1 MSLKTDNFSH
11 IPLAD
16 RVRPQTSD
24 QFVGQEHLIGKDKP
38 LRLMIEKGQIFSLI
52 FWGPPG
58 SGKTTLAR
66 IIAQATNSNF
76 AEHSATASG
85 VAQVRQVVAEARE
98 RLKGYAQKTILFI
111 DEIHR
116 FSKAQQDAF
125 LPHVENG
132 TITLI
137 GATTENPSFEV
148 IPPLLSRCRVLVLKP
163 LTEEHLRQ
171 IITQALDDQPN
182 GLGKLKKTL
191 SEEAFDFLIKQAAGD
206 ARIALNALEVAAT
219 LISQKK
225 TITLSDIE
233 EAYQHK
239 ALLYDKGGEEHYN
252 TISSY
257 IKSMRASNID
267 AALYYLARMVEAG
280 EDPLFIARRM
290 VIFASEDIGMA
301 QPTALV
307 VANDVFRACEIIG
320 YPECQLNLAH
330 GTVYLAGCKKDRSS
344 TNAFGE
350 AMADVKKYG
359 NLPIPLHLRNA
370 PTKLMKDLGYA
381 KDYKWSKDYVGPT
394 TDKSLLPE
402 ELEGRKYYKKH

>member
-225 TITLSDIE
+225 TI
-233 EAYQHK
+233 
-239 ALLYDKGGEEHYN
+239 
-252 TISSY
+252 
-257 IKSMRASNID
+257 
-267 AALYYLARMVEAG
+267 
-280 EDPLFIARRM
+280 
-290 VIFASEDIGMA
+290 
-301 QPTALV
+301 
-307 VANDVFRACEIIG
+307 
-320 YPECQLNLAH
+320 
-330 GTVYLAGCKKDRSS
+330 
-344 TNAFGE
+344 
-350 AMADVKKYG
+350 
-359 NLPIPLHLRNA
+359 
-370 PTKLMKDLGYA
+370 
-381 KDYKWSKDYVGPT
+381 
-394 TDKSLLPE
+394 
-402 ELEGRKYYKKH
+402 